1 MRDLCG
7 RRVPE
12 EVPEKRAGTIACD
25 GWVEHGAYHARRC
38 WARMLREMRDM
49 CAKNP
54 DNWNAA
60 HIARMFE
67 RIFRD
72 AAAASGV
79 REAAGARKAARR
91 RLICRARHIARR
103 YMGDPAVGKTMGRM
117 DRAAY
122 DLLGPW
128 QTIPV
133 PPPAEQHRRA
143 RAARDRRAQED
154 ARGHQGGRDH
164 GGGGCRSTC
173 VMTWKPQGRGCR
185 AELVKRA

>member
-60 HIARMFE
+60 HVARMIE

-79 REAAGARKAARR
+79 REAVGARKAARR
-91 RLICRARHIARR
+91 RLIRRARHIARQ

-133 PPPAEQHRRA
+133 PPPPNNIAERGLREIVERRRMREA
-143 RAARDRRAQED
+143 IRAAETMGEA
-154 ARGHQGGRDH
+154 AAGPPA
-164 GGGGCRSTC
+164 S
-173 VMTWKPQGRGCR
+173 
-185 AELVKRA
+185 